1 VHELF
6 VVLTKSK
13 SNNIKQAKKTM
24 KFSSNIAILFI
35 NAYGANAFTLSP
47 TNNVRGITY
56 TKSATGTQLFYLK
69 DETTVPT
76 IALNNDIIPTNVAKK
91 IEHPLT
97 TQKGNME
104 NISYDAIQDLIDVS
118 RPYYNLKDE
127 TIITDLTTGTFNGF
141 AATVTPEMPLSYES
155 GYMTAAEAG
164 RHTAIAGSVA
174 ASLLNKEAGTKG
186 KHYYLALDAN
196 LIQEPVD
203 SNILKSFSEV
213 APPVKKGDARV
224 FAYATDVNKR
234 DATAEVYLLTDDN
247 TMWHITVTYKIIP
260 FKVFDRFFPLSV
272 DPSLTGPWD
281 PSSIPNPYKKGIT
294 THITPQPLAHW
305 NDPAVY
311 QCKSH
316 LPPAIPSMC
325 AGHFDTNPCFP
336 VAFMC
341 SHLFNIG
348 AESVA
353 ELAAVSLPY
362 TKRNGDDNN
371 ERNSVTIKELVFDA
385 QTLVMAGTYRLDV
398 DCTTKYNPDH
408 KDGPV
413 YETVL
418 KATSDCAEKHDVA
431 TVTVTYAVNKET
443 V

>member
-1 VHELF
+1 
-6 VVLTKSK
+6 
-13 SNNIKQAKKTM
+13 M
-24 KFSSNIAILFI
+24 KFSTTVILFI
-35 NAYGANAFTLSP
+35 NAYGATVFAFSP
-47 TNNVRGITY
+47 TNNNARGITY
-56 TKSATGTQLFYLK
+56 TKSTTGTQLFYIK
-69 DETTVPT
+69 DETL
-76 IALNNDIIPTNVAKK
+76 IAPVALINDIIPTNVAKN
-91 IEHPLT
+91 IGHTLT
-97 TQKGNME
+97 TQKGNLE
-104 NISYDAIQDLIDVS
+104 KISYDTIQDLIDVS

-127 TIITDLTTGTFNGF
+127 TIITDSTTGAFNGF

-155 GYMTAAEAG
+155 GTMTAAEAG

-196 LIQEPVD
+196 LRQEPID
-203 SNILKSFSEV
+203 SNIRKSFDEV
-213 APPVKKGDARV
+213 SPPVKKGDAKV

-234 DATAEVYLLTDDN
+234 DATAEVYLLTDDD

-260 FKVFDRFFPLSV
+260 FKVFDRFFPVSV

-281 PSSIPNPYKKGIT
+281 PSSTPNPYKKGIT
-294 THITPQPLAHW
+294 THITPQPSAHW
-305 NDPAVY
+305 NDSTVY

-325 AGHFDTNPCFP
+325 AGHFDTSPCFP

-353 ELAAVSLPY
+353 ELSGVFLPY
-362 TKRNGDDNN
+362 TKRNRESLNSNN
-371 ERNSVTIKELVFDA
+371 ERNSVTIKELVLDA
-385 QTLVMAGTYRLDV
+385 QTLVMAGTYGLDV
-398 DCTTKYNPDH
+398 NCTTKYNPDH

-431 TVTVTYAVNKET
+431 TVTVTYAVNNDT